1 MEDPERHLVGAHR
14 GMPAKMTRDTLF
26 LLEHEFADPALGGER
41 VFYCKDCMTIEGLL
55 ATFPERAAAIDVVRV
70 PWPRPRPAVAAAI
83 GEANQNLPALVW
95 PKEDGSFGFA
105 NEIEALLAALAER
118 HGFPERHP

>member
-1 MEDPERHLVGAHR
+1 MS
-14 GMPAKMTRDTLF
+14 RDTLF
-26 LLEHEFADPALGGER
+26 LLEHDFADPALGGER

-55 ATFPERAAAIDVVRV
+55 ATFPDRAANIDVVRV
-70 PWPRPRPAVAAAI
+70 AWPRPRPAVVAAI

-95 PKEDGSFGFA
+95 TKEEGGTGFA
-105 NEIEALLAALAER
+105 NEIEALLAALATR

>member
-1 MEDPERHLVGAHR
+1 MS
-14 GMPAKMTRDTLF
+14 RDTLF
-26 LLEHEFADPALGGER
+26 LLEHAFADPALGGER

-55 ATFPERAAAIDVVRV
+55 ATLPERAANIDVVRV
-70 PWPRPRPAVAAAI
+70 PWPRPRAQVVAAI
-83 GEANQNLPALVW
+83 DEANQNLPALVW
-95 PKEDGSFGFA
+95 DSGFA

>member
-1 MEDPERHLVGAHR
+1 MS
-14 GMPAKMTRDTLF
+14 RDTLF
-26 LLEHEFADPALGGER
+26 LLEHEFADPEFGGTR

-55 ATFPERAAAIDVVRV
+55 ATFPERAANIDVVRV
-70 PWPRPRPAVAAAI
+70 PWPRPRAAVVAAI
-83 GEANQNLPALVW
+83 GEANQNLPSLAW

>member
-1 MEDPERHLVGAHR
+1 
-14 GMPAKMTRDTLF
+14 MPGKVTRDTLF
-26 LLEHEFADPALGGER
+26 LLEHEFADPAMGGER

-70 PWPRPRPAVAAAI
+70 PWPRPRAAVVAAI
-83 GEANQNLPALVW
+83 GEPNQNLPALVW
-95 PKEDGSFGFA
+95 DGGFV

>member
-1 MEDPERHLVGAHR
+1 MS
-14 GMPAKMTRDTLF
+14 RDTLF
-26 LLEHEFADPALGGER
+26 LLEPEFADPALPGR
-41 VFYCKDCMTIEGLL
+41 SFYCKDCITIEGLL
-55 ATFPERAAAIDVVRV
+55 AAFPDRAANINVVHV
-70 PWPRPRPAVAAAI
+70 AYPRPRAAVIAAI

-95 PKEDGSFGFA
+95 DGGFA